1 LLVDD
6 NADIRDYLRRIL
18 SDRFQV
24 EAVAD
29 GAAALAAATERVP
42 DLVLTDVMMPGLD
55 GFELLK
61 ALRADPRTR
70 EVPIILLSARAGEE
84 SVIEGLEAGADDYL
98 IKPFSAQELV
108 SRVNGHLQ
116 MAQLRSEAL
125 HQERR
130 INRQKDEL
138 LSTVSHELNTPLVA
152 ILGWTRLLRANPSNQ
167 SMLMKSLE
175 TIERNAMLQAK
186 LIQDLL
192 DISRITAGKLRLSL
206 APVELESVIEMAIAT
221 VTQTAQAKGI
231 NLNWRQTTGRGR
243 GEGETR
249 RGGEEPVS
257 AERSEWSGVPDLSR
271 KEEEKYSDFESP
283 SSYHGVSP
291 RPRVSDS
298 PRPLKTD
305 SIVVMG
311 DRDRIQQVLCNLLT
325 NAIKFTPEGGSVTV
339 ELSIIKGEKPSD
351 NSDAEI
357 RVMDTGIGISAEFL
371 PHVFDRF
378 RQAEQSGSTKGLG
391 LGLAIARHLVELHN
405 GTIDAQSAGVGQGAT
420 FIVRLPL
427 LDKIETQS
435 GLTQR
440 L

>member
-1 LLVDD
+1 
-6 NADIRDYLRRIL
+6 L

-84 SVIEGLEAGADDYL
+84 SVIEGLKAGADDYL

-125 HQERR
+125 HQERT

-167 SMLMKSLE
+167 SMLIKSLE

-206 APVELESVIEMAIAT
+206 APVELESAIEMAIAT

-257 AERSEWSGVPDLSR
+257 AERSESSGVPDLSR
-271 KEEEKYSDFESP
+271 KEEENSSLLESP

-405 GTIDAQSAGVGQGAT
+405 GTIGAQSAGVGQGAT
-420 FIVRLPL
+420 FMVRLPL